1 MSPIAE
7 KVRGLWDLFLKEV
20 LKFGIVG
27 ALAFV
32 VNAGVTLLLM
42 NTVFEAEGHVKA
54 KFIAGVVATLFSWIV
69 NRLWTF
75 RDKRQENKLREA
87 IQFAVVNLIGIGVE
101 SGCVLFTFYVLGMT
115 SKEASFISGTIIG
128 TILGTIVRYFAYRFW
143 VYGDESKSKAAVSED
158 NLTREERVGRFV
170 TEATEI
176 VTGSLDAREVSRRS
190 RGAGHGRP
198 EDSERGTH
206 HDVGRYDS

>member
-1 MSPIAE
+1 MSTVAE

-32 VNAGVTLLLM
+32 VNASVTLLLM
-42 NTVFEAEGHVKA
+42 NTWFQDEGHAKA

-75 RDKRQENKLREA
+75 RHKRQENKFREA
-87 IQFAVVNLIGIGVE
+87 VQFAVVNLIGIGVE
-101 SGCVLFTFYVLGMT
+101 SGCVMFTFYVLGLT
-115 SKEASFISGTIIG
+115 SKEASFVSGTIVG
-128 TILGTIVRYFAYRFW
+128 TVLGTIVRYFAYRYW
-143 VYGDESKSKAAVSED
+143 VYGGQQRKDID
-158 NLTREERVGRFV
+158 QDRDHMTREEQVGRFV

-176 VTGSLDAREVSRRS
+176 VTGSLDADEVVRRS
-190 RGAGHGRP
+190 KGRGPSDASN
-198 EDSERGTH
+198 ES
-206 HDVGRYDS
+206 

>member
-1 MSPIAE
+1 MSTVAE

-32 VNAGVTLLLM
+32 VNASVTLLLM
-42 NTVFEAEGHVKA
+42 NTWFQDEGHAKA

-75 RDKRQENKLREA
+75 RDKRQDNKVREA
-87 IQFAVVNLIGIGVE
+87 VQFAVVNLIGIAVE
-101 SGCVLFTFYVLGMT
+101 SGCVMFTFYILGLT
-115 SKEASFISGTIIG
+115 SKEASFISGTIVG
-128 TILGTIVRYFAYRFW
+128 TVLGTIVRYFAYRFW
-143 VYGDESKSKAAVSED
+143 VYGGQNEAEISDEQAHM
-158 NLTREERVGRFV
+158 TREERVGRFV

-176 VTGSLDAREVSRRS
+176 VTGTLDADEVVRRS
-190 RGAGHGRP
+190 RG
-198 EDSERGTH
+198 RGSSGSSPTP
-206 HDVGRYDS
+206 

>member
-1 MSPIAE
+1 MSTVAE

-32 VNAGVTLLLM
+32 VNATVTLLLM
-42 NTVFEAEGHVKA
+42 NTWFQDEGHAKA

-75 RDKRQENKLREA
+75 RHKRQENKFREA

-101 SGCVLFTFYVLGMT
+101 SGCVMFTFYVLGLT
-115 SKEASFISGTIIG
+115 SKEASFVSGTIVG
-128 TILGTIVRYFAYRFW
+128 TVLGTIVRYFAYRYW
-143 VYGDESKSKAAVSED
+143 VYGGQQRED
-158 NLTREERVGRFV
+158 IDQDRDHMTREEQVGRFV

-176 VTGSLDAREVSRRS
+176 VTGTLDADEVVRRS
-190 RGAGHGRP
+190 KSRGPSDASP
-198 EDSERGTH
+198 EE
-206 HDVGRYDS
+206 